1 MTTTIEK
8 ILARAAEL
16 DAQAAALRLAATLLN
31 GDAHAQKRATAAQTV
46 ERAIKVRRAQR
57 HAATSNGV
65 TANGASAPRLTPNQR
80 TQARRDEKR
89 AQVLTILRDYGKPMP
104 IRELKTA
111 ARTLGIGS
119 LTGMIAYVRAGFLT
133 KSGKRGKTR
142 YAFQRMPAPVSPA
155 E

>member
-1 MTTTIEK
+1 MIEK

-31 GDAHAQKRATAAQTV
+31 GDAHAQKRATAATTV
-46 ERAIKVRRAQR
+46 ERAIKLRRAQR

-65 TANGASAPRLTPNQR
+65 TANGAEAPKRLTPNQR

-142 YAFQRMPAPVSPA
+142 YAFQRMPAAVVTPA